1 MRAYVSL
8 SLSRVC
14 VHTITLCQLGKLAEF
29 SIVGLGDG
37 VSLQQNSSQQAIKA
51 ASVAA
56 AAAAN
61 HTAQVGITLMKHL
74 VNGSFDVSCYVME
87 E

>member
-1 MRAYVSL
+1 M
-8 SLSRVC
+8 C

-29 SIVGLGDG
+29 SIAGLRDR

-51 ASVAA
+51 ASV

-74 VNGSFDVSCYVME
+74 VNGSFDVSYYVME